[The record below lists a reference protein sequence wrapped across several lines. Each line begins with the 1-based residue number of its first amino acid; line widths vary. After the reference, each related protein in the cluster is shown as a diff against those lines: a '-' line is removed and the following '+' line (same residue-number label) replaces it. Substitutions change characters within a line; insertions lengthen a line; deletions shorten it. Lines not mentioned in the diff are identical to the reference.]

1 MKSDYKKL
9 KDYHEPLHPTE
20 VSIYKKK
27 KVAEGF
33 DECNSAEKEYCSN
46 YSKKCMV
53 GVNNDSL
60 CNIGTS
66 STYQKNMSKM

>member
-27 KVAEGF
+27 ISEGF
-33 DECNSAEKEYCSN
+33 NECNSIEKEYCSN
-46 YSKKCMV
+46 YGKKCMV
-53 GVNNDSL
+53 GVNNDAL

-66 STYQKNMSKM
+66 STYQKNMAIM